1 MNAKIP
7 TPSRKSCRLSMCRIS
22 TAEWNQDAEYAIYKR
37 GYYQGIKDFRKLNKL
52 PPQLKKEEE

>member
-7 TPSRKSCRLSMCRIS
+7 TPSRKSCRLSMTRIS
-22 TAEWNQDAEYAIYKR
+22 TAEWNRDYEYAIYKR

-52 PPQLKKEEE
+52 LPKELKEKE

>member
-1 MNAKIP
+1 
-7 TPSRKSCRLSMCRIS
+7 MCRIS